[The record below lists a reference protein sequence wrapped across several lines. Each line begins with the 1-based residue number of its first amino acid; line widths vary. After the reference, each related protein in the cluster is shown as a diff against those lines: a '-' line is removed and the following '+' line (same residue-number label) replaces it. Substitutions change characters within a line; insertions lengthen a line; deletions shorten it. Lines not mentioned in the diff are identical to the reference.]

1 MHEYIMRP
9 FLCPCFTSRPI
20 LCSSYTSWPFQC
32 LSYALTV
39 NPMPE
44 LCYLDNPM
52 PELHLV
58 ANPMPELRLTTSPM
72 LQLCRPDNHMS
83 KLRLAASSPVV
94 DRYLSIWGI
103 QPSFRDKPAFI
114 WTQDAPSG
122 LTWTSITYSE
132 LDNAAEAMA
141 SQLLCTLNRG
151 DSLLLLCS
159 PGLRLVK
166 LLFSC
171 QRAGIVAVP
180 VIPPDPF
187 AFSPACRGPAH
198 HHLLRAVSQVKPT
211 AAVADRRYIAAVT
224 GSVSSSDDRL
234 AHLLQKLRWL
244 SVEHLDDE
252 CPRAATSSL
261 SPSLYLG
268 CGPGDTYLVQYTSG
282 TTGIPKPVLVSA
294 GAAAHNVRAARKAY
308 DLQPSSVVVSWLPQ
322 YHDCGLMFLLLT
334 VVAGATCVLASPTA
348 FLHRPRLWLELLTEF
363 HATCTPVPAFALPLA
378 VRRGGIN
385 HGKLP
390 LKLGSLRNLILIN
403 EPIYKSYVDE
413 FIKEFAAAGIDP
425 SSVAPSYGL
434 AENCT
439 FVSTAWPS
447 DEGCRTRYPNMP
459 CYNRLLPSARLGSLS
474 SSASEGAEIDI
485 VVVDEETCEPVDD
498 GVEGEIWV
506 ASASNASGYLGH
518 PSLTREVFHDR
529 LRGGTGSCF
538 VRTGDRGV
546 IRGEE
551 RYLYV
556 TGRDSDVIRTHDD
569 TEQYVHAHYIETAA
583 YSSSSKQLRGGCV
596 VAFDEEQ
603 LVVMAEL
610 QKKKEEE
617 GGVDVYRDICEN
629 IREGVR
635 KEEGGRVGWVA
646 LVDRG
651 SIPKTTSGKPM
662 RWLAKQK
669 LLEGS
674 LRPVFEARFVAGRHE
689 AAARDRG
696 DGGVGKGNVA
706 SLMSY
711 RRGIRRLFLLSFL

>member
-1 MHEYIMRP
+1 MTCENYDP
-9 FLCPCFTSRPI
+9 LF
-20 LCSSYTSWPFQC
+20 
-32 LSYALTV
+32 
-39 NPMPE
+39 
-44 LCYLDNPM
+44 
-52 PELHLV
+52 
-58 ANPMPELRLTTSPM
+58 
-72 LQLCRPDNHMS
+72 PDQ
-83 KLRLAASSPVV
+83 PVV
-94 DRYLSIWGI
+94 DRYLSIWAI

-114 WTQDAPSG
+114 WTQDSPGG

-171 QRAGIVAVP
+171 QRAGLVAVP

-198 HHLLRAVSQVKPT
+198 HHLLRAVSQVKPN

-234 AHLLQKLRWL
+234 GHLLQKLRWL

-252 CPRAATSSL
+252 CPPAATSSL
-261 SPSLYLG
+261 SPSPYLG
-268 CGPGDTYLVQYTSG
+268 S
-282 TTGIPKPVLVSA
+282 
-294 GAAAHNVRAARKAY
+294 AHNVRAARKAY

-334 VVAGATCVLASPTA
+334 VVAGATCVLASPSA
-348 FLHRPRLWLELLTEF
+348 FLHRPRLWLELVTEF
-363 HATCTPVPAFALPLA
+363 HATCTPVPAFALPL
-378 VRRGGIN
+378 VVQRGGIN

-390 LKLGSLRNLILIN
+390 LNLGSLRNLILIN
-403 EPIYKSYVDE
+403 EPVYKFYVDE

-447 DEGCRTRYPNMP
+447 DEGCRSRYPNMP
-459 CYNRLLPSARLGSLS
+459 SYNKLLPSARLGSPS
-474 SSASEGAEIDI
+474 SSSSEGAEIDI
-485 VVVDEETCEPVDD
+485 VVVDDETCEPVDD

-506 ASASNASGYLGH
+506 SSASNASGYLDH
-518 PSLTREVFHDR
+518 PSLTREVFHGR
-529 LRGGTGSCF
+529 LLGGTGRRF

-556 TGRDSDVIRTHDD
+556 TGRDSDVVRTHD
-569 TEQYVHAHYIETAA
+569 ERNQYVHAHYIETAA
-583 YSSSSKQLRGGCV
+583 FSSSSKQLRGGCV
-596 VAFDEEQ
+596 VAFDAEQ

-617 GGVDVYRDICEN
+617 RGVDVYREICEK

-646 LVDRG
+646 LVERG
-651 SIPKTTSGKPM
+651 SIPKTTSGKPR

-674 LRPVFEARFVAGRHE
+674 LRLVYEARFAAGRHE
-689 AAARDRG
+689 SAARDGGAG
-696 DGGVGKGNVA
+696 DVGLGNVA
-706 SLMSY
+706 SLMSD
-711 RRGIRRLFLLSFL
+711 RRGIRRPFLLSCLSGMAVSSITDFLASLQLIDTSSCQKEQKVRWMNAGEGQGRLEGRVRYLRGQRRRRGGGGGGGNGHEAVGPSRCERCPPPA